1 MKHIYKGLVFCAA
14 LAFANTPAAAQ
25 ETLADLVEAI
35 QTDTLPKV
43 QVAFRSVDRNDL
55 LGGVSVIDMKEMSEK
70 AYSNNSL
77 GFVDNAVGGFNGNIW
92 GNTEYLVIIDGMV
105 RDANNVLP
113 HEIDQITLLKGASA
127 VVLYGPRAAKGV
139 ISITT
144 KRGEIGDL
152 RINIHANSG
161 FYTPKS
167 YPKYLG
173 SAEYMTLYNEARVND
188 GQAINYSPETIY
200 NYASG
205 SNPYRY
211 PDFDMYSSDY
221 LKKAYN
227 RSEAIAEIS
236 GGSGKVRYYTTT
248 GYYRESSLL
257 KVGKTEDN
265 YISRF
270 FVRGNVDMELHKL
283 IKAQA
288 DANVTFY
295 DSYAASVDW
304 WGQAATLRPHLV
316 TPFIPLSYIEANDK
330 NSLNTV
336 LNSSYI
342 QDGKFFFGG
351 TQQNP
356 TNPVA
361 DAYAAGDS
369 KFVSRQFQ
377 FNTRFDVNLSPLL
390 KGLYFRAK
398 YGIDYASTYNQG
410 YKSSYATFAPVWS
423 NYNGKDVITSI
434 TQYGKDEKSGSE
446 NIDNSAY
453 RYTYNVSGQF
463 DYQRTINADHNIFGM
478 VLANAWQTQQS
489 GRYHRTTNA
498 NLGFQAS
505 YNYQH
510 KYYADFS
517 AAMPYSTKLPEGNR
531 FAFSPTLTLG
541 WNLAKESFM
550 ENSIFDDLMLTASAG
565 IINQDLDITSSEN
578 VDGYYLYK
586 AVIQSGGWYSWGD
599 NGGLAATEFQRGDN
613 PDMTYVKRKE
623 FAVGL
628 RGSLLNRLLNFD
640 FNFFSSKMD
649 GGLARTSSLYP
660 NYFTQTGYSTSSI
673 IPFINYNEDKRTGF
687 DFSVYANKK
696 VGEVNLTLGVS
707 GMYYKSIAKKRDEN
721 IEFDYLSAIDRPL
734 NGHWGLQ
741 SEGFFQ
747 SQAEIESAPTQTF
760 GDVKP
765 GDIRYKDQNND
776 GKIDNNDRVMLG
788 RWDSPFMSGINLTV
802 AWKDFTL
809 YAMGNLYIG
818 GYGMKDN
825 SYYWVKGDG
834 KYSEEVRN
842 RWTPETAATA
852 TYPRLTTTDGANNYR
867 TSDFWMYKNDRFNL
881 TQVQLTYK
889 MPQRVLRGTFIKGL
903 SFFANANNLLT
914 IAKER
919 KALELRVGGAPQTR
933 FYQLGFKGTF

>member
-35 QTDTLPKV
+35 QTDMLPKV

-200 NYASG
+200 NHASG

-434 TQYGKDEKSGSE
+434 MQYGKDEKSGSE

>member
-14 LAFANTPAAAQ
+14 FAFAHTHIAAQ
-25 ETLADLVEAI
+25 ETLVDLLEATKADSL
-35 QTDTLPKV
+35 QKV
-43 QVAFRSVDRNDL
+43 QVAFRSLDRSDL
-55 LGGVSVIDMKEMSEK
+55 LGGVSVIDMKAMSEK
-70 AYSNNSL
+70 AYTNYSL
-77 GFVDNAVGGFNGNIW
+77 SLVDNVVGGFNGNIW
-92 GNTEYLVIIDGMV
+92 GNSEYLVMVDGMV

-144 KRGEIGDL
+144 KRGKVGDL
-152 RINIHANSG
+152 RINVNANTG

-173 SAEYMTLYNEARVND
+173 SAEYMSLYNEARVND
-188 GQAINYSPETIY
+188 GLAANYSQEAIY
-200 NYASG
+200 NHASG
-205 SNPYRY
+205 LNPYRY

-221 LKKAYN
+221 LKKTYN
-227 RSEAIAEIS
+227 RSEAVAEIS
-236 GGSGKVRYYTTT
+236 GGNEKVKYYTST

-257 KVGKTEDN
+257 KVGNTEDN
-265 YISRF
+265 YNSRF
-270 FVRGNVDMELHKL
+270 FVRGNVDMQLHKL
-283 IKAQA
+283 ITAQA

-304 WGQAATLRPHLV
+304 WRQAATLRPHLV
-316 TPFIPLSYIEANDK
+316 SPFIPLSYIEETDQ
-330 NSLNTV
+330 NSLNAV

-342 QDGKFFFGG
+342 KDGKYFFGG

-377 FNTRFDVNLSPLL
+377 FNTRFDINLSPLL

-410 YKSSYATFAPVWS
+410 YTSKYATFSPVWT
-423 NYNGKDVITSI
+423 NYNGTDVIASI

-463 DYQRTINADHNIFGM
+463 DYQRTINADHNVFAMI
-478 VLANAWQTQQS
+478 LANAWQTQRS
-489 GRYHRTTNA
+489 GHYHRTTNA

-510 KYYADFS
+510 RYYADFS
-517 AAMPYSTKLPEGNR
+517 VAMPYSTKLPEGKR
-531 FAFSPTLTLG
+531 IAYSPTVTLG

-565 IINQDLDITSSEN
+565 IINQDLDITASDNE
-578 VDGYYLYK
+578 DGYYLYK

-599 NGGLAATEFQRGDN
+599 NGGLAATEFQRGNN

-623 FAVGL
+623 LTAGL
-628 RGSLLNRLLNFD
+628 RGSMWDKLISFD
-640 FNFFSSKMD
+640 VNFFTSKMD
-649 GGLARTSSLYP
+649 GGLVRTNSLYP
-660 NYFTQTGYSTSSI
+660 NYFTQTGYPSSSI
-673 IPFINYNEDKRTGF
+673 IPYVNFNVDQRTGF
-687 DFSVYANKK
+687 DFSVYTNKK
-696 VGEVNLTLGVS
+696 VGEVELTLGVS

-721 IEFDYLSAIDRPL
+721 VEFDYLSAVGRAL

-747 SQAEIESAPTQTF
+747 NQSEIDAAPDQTF

-776 GKIDNNDRVMLG
+776 NKIDNNDRVFLG
-788 RWDSPFMSGINLTV
+788 RWDSPFMSGVNLT
-802 AWKDFTL
+802 AKWRNFTL
-809 YAMGNLYIG
+809 YAMGNLYMG
-818 GYGMKDN
+818 GYGMKNN

-834 KYSEEVRN
+834 KYSEVVRN

-852 TYPRLTTTDGANNYR
+852 TYPRLTTTDGANNFR

-881 TQVQLTYK
+881 TQVQLTYQ
-889 MPQRVLRGTFIKGL
+889 MPEKVLEGTFIKGL

-919 KALELRVGGAPQTR
+919 KALELNVGSAPQTR